1 MRKNIMNRE
10 DIEKENEEERYR
22 FVREQ
27 IMPQKKQKAVR
38 FLYKLGTTVIL
49 ALVFGVLGGLSF
61 VAVTELFSSE
71 TSANGGTEGDTVTS
85 METDS
90 LPGDTVSAMGTDG
103 NSGESASYSLEQYK
117 ALSEEMAAVGSRCN
131 PFIVSVSQSGDSSW
145 LSGEGQ
151 NTPQCGVLFQETYQE
166 YRVLT
171 TTQGISAEKK
181 TEVSFLDGRSVSAE
195 VLGTDT
201 DLGIVVLKIQKEDVS
216 EETQAV
222 IKVADFA
229 GSSSLSLGTPLI
241 ALGCPDGVMYSVK
254 CGSVIN
260 DSMKAEIIDGEVSL
274 YGSDLAYCSGGNA
287 ILVSIKGKVVG
298 ITTNAFNDVS
308 GENGMAFL
316 GTSDISPIIQG
327 LAEGREKAYLGIR
340 GCDVEEDC
348 LENLGVSEGVYVTEV
363 ISRSPAYEGNMR
375 VTDVIVQINDQKISN
390 LKQLYE
396 CLLTLPSDE
405 KISVTVKRQ
414 VGKSITEKELQV
426 VLQ

>member
-151 NTPQCGVLFQETYQE
+151 NTPQCGVLFQETYHN
-166 YRVLT
+166 
-171 TTQGISAEKK
+171 
-181 TEVSFLDGRSVSAE
+181 GRSVSAE